1 MNAEYVPP
9 RHSDV
14 DETTSITLV
23 PRTSATADTPD
34 WHDPVLGVV
43 AIYSERVDPGTV
55 DPMLGCAYP
64 LRRGEAVFFGRHAQG
79 ASIEA
84 RERVIPIT
92 HQHVFPKRTDLFGT
106 VSRTHLVV
114 EMCEPGRA
122 RLTCFSA
129 NGFYVESLK
138 RSVSPPHGGIE
149 ELVVDG
155 DQRVHLSWD
164 VLRAEFP
171 GDDAA
176 YTAAHAHLTIQIV
189 ALELAGS
196 PR

>member
-1 MNAEYVPP
+1 M
-9 RHSDV
+9 

-23 PRTSATADTPD
+23 PRPGADEEAPS

-43 AIYSERVDPGTV
+43 AIYSERADPGVV

-64 LRRGEAVFFGRHAQG
+64 LRRHEAVFFGRHAQG

-84 RERVIPIT
+84 HGRSIPIT

-114 EMCEPGRA
+114 EMVEPGRA
-122 RLTCFSA
+122 KLICFSA
-129 NGFYVESLK
+129 NGFYVESMK
-138 RSVSPPHGGIE
+138 RSVCPAHGGVE
-149 ELVVDG
+149 ELVIDG
-155 DQRVHLSWD
+155 DERVHLSWD

-176 YTAAHAHLTIQIV
+176 YLAAHSHLTIQIV
-189 ALELAGS
+189 PLELVGS
-196 PR
+196 AR